1 MRRGCSTMMIRVE
14 AERGV
19 PAEALEGLRQR
30 GHRVAEPH
38 HPLGGGQAV
47 LIDWEKGTLTGASDP
62 RKDGLALG
70 Y

>member
-1 MRRGCSTMMIRVE
+1 ERNVPTE
-14 AERGV
+14 AI
-19 PAEALEGLRQR
+19 EGLRRR
-30 GHRVAEPH
+30 GHAITEPH

-62 RKDGLALG
+62 RKDGMALG